1 MIPSINQELV
11 INQNGWTVMATHPGT
26 SRKGVHTTTLMF
38 LLPSDMGD
46 LEKKQRV
53 FQLNELSMLSLS
65 VKIKE
70 EASPDHP
77 LEHLQQGH

>member
-46 LEKKQRV
+46 LEKKTKGISAQRT
-53 FQLNELSMLSLS
+53 LNA
-65 VKIKE
+65 I
-70 EASPDHP
+70 P
-77 LEHLQQGH
+77 LCEDKRRG

>member
-11 INQNGWTVMATHPGT
+11 INQNGWTVMARHPGT
-26 SRKGVHTTTLMF
+26 PRKGVHTTLMF

-46 LEKKQRV
+46 LEKKNK
-53 FQLNELSMLSLS
+53 LNELSMLSLS

-77 LEHLQQGH
+77 LEHL

>member
-26 SRKGVHTTTLMF
+26 PRKGVHTTLMF

-46 LEKKQRV
+46 LEKKKQRV

-77 LEHLQQGH
+77 LEHL

>member
-46 LEKKQRV
+46 LEKKNKGYFSSTNSQCYP
-53 FQLNELSMLSLS
+53 SL
-65 VKIKE
+65 
-70 EASPDHP
+70 
-77 LEHLQQGH
+77 